1 MKLTFSILKGYF
13 FKSKFI
19 SIIFLL
25 STLSLGII
33 ISSLTIY
40 INYLEDNVINK
51 TVNSLG
57 VSNKNIWLNNT
68 NASLSED
75 YLANKSELIEELVNQ
90 ESGFITDNSKIIKL
104 DISKNKSPL
113 KNIIY
118 KKNVSQHSSS
128 IKDYSLSV
136 VTIDNLFENVSI
148 LDSTDENKEG
158 VFNIYISKNTSK
170 MLDILVGDIIYI
182 PDPLYPEPLKFH
194 VSKIFDLDE
203 NDEYWMGQTSVVNP
217 RVNANGILETPLSIN
232 SKDLLKLNER
242 SEGSTSLYWMFFLSD
257 NLIFDFGPSKSIEY
271 IKNIQNQLSLKFPSS
286 LIINPIAE
294 RLESNLN
301 DYKNTLPSLL
311 IIGSLLIMTS
321 LIISLLPILQLGE
334 KFNSEFY
341 ILKMRGLKGKQL
353 FADIIFWLFLFVF
366 PICLLGSFIG
376 NYLTTY
382 IIDSSEILNNESKN
396 GFSVN
401 FLSGILASFISII
414 AISIPIF
421 GFL

>member
-158 VFNIYISKNTSK
+158 VFNIYISKS
-170 MLDILVGDIIYI
+170 
-182 PDPLYPEPLKFH
+182 
-194 VSKIFDLDE
+194 
-203 NDEYWMGQTSVVNP
+203 
-217 RVNANGILETPLSIN
+217 R
-232 SKDLLKLNER
+232 
-242 SEGSTSLYWMFFLSD
+242 
-257 NLIFDFGPSKSIEY
+257 
-271 IKNIQNQLSLKFPSS
+271 
-286 LIINPIAE
+286 
-294 RLESNLN
+294 
-301 DYKNTLPSLL
+301 
-311 IIGSLLIMTS
+311 
-321 LIISLLPILQLGE
+321 
-334 KFNSEFY
+334 
-341 ILKMRGLKGKQL
+341 
-353 FADIIFWLFLFVF
+353 
-366 PICLLGSFIG
+366 
-376 NYLTTY
+376 
-382 IIDSSEILNNESKN
+382 
-396 GFSVN
+396 
-401 FLSGILASFISII
+401 
-414 AISIPIF
+414 
-421 GFL
+421 